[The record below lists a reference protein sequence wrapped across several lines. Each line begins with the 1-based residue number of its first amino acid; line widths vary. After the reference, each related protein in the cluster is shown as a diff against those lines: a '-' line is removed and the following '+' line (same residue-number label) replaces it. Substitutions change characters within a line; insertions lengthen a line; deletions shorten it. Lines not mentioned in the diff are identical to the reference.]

1 MPPPIFRNIGAE
13 TETFAMSQTI
23 TTRILRLGIALFAGA
38 SVVVT
43 ALPAGAQEQR
53 ERKTILEFLFGKR
66 KPREVAPEPQIRKPR
81 TVNRKK
87 KATSTVAKTPEPAAI
102 EKQPDAK
109 VVLVVGDF
117 IAGSVGEG
125 LIAAFE
131 TTPGIVVERRTNGSS
146 GIVREDYYNWPETLP
161 ALIAETKP
169 ALVVVSMGANDRQSM
184 TVAGEKEKF
193 RSEAWTKEYETRV
206 ARIATLTRDS
216 GKPLL
221 WMGMPAFQSSA
232 LTADMTTLN
241 NLYRAGVEKA
251 GGEFVDIWDGFVDE
265 NGKFVISGSD
275 INGQQVR
282 LRGSDGIN
290 FTKAGKRK
298 LAFYVEKE
306 IRRVLGDAAA
316 DGPGLQGDLKDLVV
330 TAPAEDTEITKTLPI
345 SLSDPALDG
354 GTALLGGT
362 AIKGNGK
369 SLREKLVEKGE
380 IADAPLGRVDDF
392 RLNKI
397 ATP

>member
-1 MPPPIFRNIGAE
+1 MSMTTTFRIV
-13 TETFAMSQTI
+13 
-23 TTRILRLGIALFAGA
+23 RLSLAFTVAA

-43 ALPAGAQEQR
+43 AIPAGAQERR
-53 ERKTILEFLFGKR
+53 ERKTILELLFGTPKR
-66 KPREVAPEPQIRKPR
+66 KEVVREPQVKKPR
-81 TVNRKK
+81 TANRKK
-87 KATSTVAKTPEPAAI
+87 KQTTTVATKPEPAAI
-102 EKQPDAK
+102 EKLPDAK

-117 IAGSVGEG
+117 IAGSLGEG

-131 TTPGIVVERRTNGSS
+131 ATPGIVVERRTNGSS
-146 GIVREDYYNWPETLP
+146 GIVREDYYNWPTSLPTL
-161 ALIAETKP
+161 ITETKP
-169 ALVVVSMGANDRQSM
+169 ALIVVSMGANDRQQM
-184 TVAGEKEKF
+184 TVGGEKEKF
-193 RSEAWTKEYETRV
+193 RSEAWTKEYEARV
-206 ARIATLTRDS
+206 GRLATLARNG
-216 GKPLL
+216 GKPMM
-221 WMGMPAFQSSA
+221 WIGMPAFQSSA
-232 LTADMTTLN
+232 MTADMTTLN
-241 NLYRAGVEKA
+241 NIYRAGVEKA

-330 TAPAEDTEITKTLPI
+330 TAPAEDTEITKTQPI
-345 SLSDPALDG
+345 SLADPALDG
-354 GTALLGGT
+354 GTALLGG
-362 AIKGNGK
+362 AVIKGNGK

-392 RLNKI
+392 RVNKV

>member
-1 MPPPIFRNIGAE
+1 MSK
-13 TETFAMSQTI
+13 TTTFS
-23 TTRILRLGIALFAGA
+23 ILRLAVAVFVGA
-38 SVVVT
+38 SVVAT
-43 ALPAGAQEQR
+43 ALPAGAQEPR

-66 KPREVAPEPQIRKPR
+66 KPKEVAPAEPRVKKPR
-81 TVNRKK
+81 AAARKK
-87 KATSTVAKTPEPAAI
+87 KATTTVAKTPEVPAV
-102 EKQPDAK
+102 EKLPDAK

-125 LIAAFE
+125 LATAFE
-131 TTPGIVVERRTNGSS
+131 TTPGIRVERRTNGSS
-146 GIVREDYYNWPETLP
+146 GIVREDYYNWPENLP
-161 ALIAETKP
+161 ALITETKP
-169 ALVVVSMGANDRQSM
+169 ALVVVSMGANDRQQM

-193 RSEAWTKEYETRV
+193 RSEAWTRQYEARV
-206 ARIATLTRDS
+206 ARIATLARDG

-221 WMGMPAFQSSA
+221 WMGMPPFQSSA

-265 NGKFVISGSD
+265 EGKFVISGSD

-306 IRRVLGDAAA
+306 IRRLLGDAAA

-330 TAPAEDTEITKTLPI
+330 AAPPTEDAEITKTQPI
-345 SLSDPALDG
+345 SLADPALDG
-354 GTALLGGT
+354 GTTLLG
-362 AIKGNGK
+362 AAPIKGNGK
-369 SLREKLVEKGE
+369 SLRDKLVEKGE
-380 IADAPLGRVDDF
+380 TADAPLGRVDDF
-392 RLNKI
+392 RLNKT

>member
-1 MPPPIFRNIGAE
+1 
-13 TETFAMSQTI
+13 MSMTTTI
-23 TTRILRLGIALFAGA
+23 RIARLGFALAVSA

-43 ALPAGAQEQR
+43 ALPANAQER
-53 ERKTILEFLFGKR
+53 TERKTILQLLFGTPKR
-66 KPREVAPEPQIRKPR
+66 KEVIREPEVRRPRAV
-81 TVNRKK
+81 VRKK
-87 KATSTVAKTPEPAAI
+87 RQPTAVVAKPQPVVI
-102 EKQPDAK
+102 EKLPDAK
-109 VVLVVGDF
+109 MVLVVGDF
-117 IAGSVGEG
+117 IAGSLGEG
-125 LIAAFE
+125 LATAFE

-146 GIVREDYYNWPETLP
+146 GIVREDYYDWPSSLP
-161 ALIAETKP
+161 GLIAETKP
-169 ALVVVSMGANDRQSM
+169 ALVVISMGANDRQQM
-184 TVAGEKEKF
+184 VLAGEKEKF
-193 RSEAWTKEYETRV
+193 RSEAWTKEYEARV
-206 ARIATLTRDS
+206 ARLVTLAREG

-221 WMGMPAFQSSA
+221 WVGMPAFQSSA

-241 NLYRAGVEKA
+241 NIYRASVEKA

-306 IRRVLGDAAA
+306 IRRVLGGAATE
-316 DGPGLQGDLKDLVV
+316 GLGLQGDLKDLVV
-330 TAPAEDTEITKTLPI
+330 STPPAADAEITKTQPI
-345 SLSDPALDG
+345 SLADPALDG

-362 AIKGNGK
+362 TVKGTGK
-369 SLREKLVEKGE
+369 SPREKLVEKGE
-380 IADAPLGRVDDF
+380 IVDAPLGRVDDF
-392 RLNKI
+392 RLEKT

>member
-1 MPPPIFRNIGAE
+1 M
-13 TETFAMSQTI
+13 TTI
-23 TTRILRLGIALFAGA
+23 SRMVRLGIAFVAAA

-43 ALPAGAQEQR
+43 AIPAGAQER
-53 ERKTILEFLFGKR
+53 KERKTILEFLFGKPKR
-66 KPREVAPEPQIRKPR
+66 KEVAPEPERKKPR
-81 TVNRKK
+81 TVTRKK
-87 KATSTVAKTPEPAAI
+87 KKTTTVATKPEPAAI
-102 EKQPDAK
+102 EKLPDAK
-109 VVLVVGDF
+109 TVLVVGDF
-117 IAGSVGEG
+117 IAGSLGEG

-131 TTPGIVVERRTNGSS
+131 ATPGIIVERRTNGSS
-146 GIVREDYYNWPETLP
+146 GIVREDYYNWPASLP
-161 ALIAETKP
+161 GLIAETKP
-169 ALVVVSMGANDRQSM
+169 ALVVISMGANDRQQM
-184 TVAGEKEKF
+184 TVSGQKEKF
-193 RSEAWTKEYETRV
+193 RSEAWTKEYEARV
-206 ARIATLTRDS
+206 SRLATLARDG
-216 GKPLL
+216 GKPMM
-221 WMGMPAFQSSA
+221 WIGMPAFQSSA
-232 LTADMTTLN
+232 MTADMTTLN
-241 NLYRAGVEKA
+241 TIYRASVEKA

-290 FTKAGKRK
+290 FTKAGKRT

-330 TAPAEDTEITKTLPI
+330 TAPAEDAEITTTQPI
-345 SLSDPALDG
+345 SLADPALDG
-354 GTALLGGT
+354 GGALLGG
-362 AIKGNGK
+362 AIIKGNGK

-392 RLNKI
+392 RLDK

>member
-1 MPPPIFRNIGAE
+1 MNR
-13 TETFAMSQTI
+13 TT
-23 TTRILRLGIALFAGA
+23 TTRIVRLALALVAAA

-43 ALPAGAQEQR
+43 SLPAGAQEQRR
-53 ERKTILEFLFGKR
+53 ERKTILEFLFGTPKR
-66 KPREVAPEPQIRKPR
+66 RIVEPEPEPQFQRPR
-81 TVNRKK
+81 TVIRKK
-87 KATSTVAKTPEPAAI
+87 KPAPTVARKAEPPPV
-102 EKQPDAK
+102 EKLPDAK

-117 IAGSVGEG
+117 IAGSLGDG
-125 LIAAFE
+125 LDAAFE
-131 TTPGIVVERRTNGSS
+131 TTPGIRVERRTNGSS
-146 GIVREDYYNWPETLP
+146 GIVREDYYNWPASLP
-161 ALIAETKP
+161 ALIAETRP
-169 ALVVVSMGANDRQSM
+169 ALIVVSMGANDRQQM

-193 RSEAWTKEYETRV
+193 RSEAWTREYEARV
-206 ARIATLTRDS
+206 ARIAALARQN

-221 WMGMPAFQSSA
+221 WMGMPPFQSSA

-241 NLYRAGVEKA
+241 TLYRAGAEKA

-265 NGKFVISGSD
+265 GGKFVISGSD

-306 IRRVLGDAAA
+306 IRRLLGAAAA

-330 TAPAEDTEITKTLPI
+330 TTPPAEDAEITKTQPI
-345 SLSDPALDG
+345 SLADPALDG
-354 GTALLGGT
+354 GTALLG
-362 AIKGNGK
+362 AAPIKGTGK
-369 SLREKLVEKGE
+369 SLRDKLVEKGE
-380 IADAPLGRVDDF
+380 TADAPLGRVDDF
-392 RLNKI
+392 RLDKT

>member
-1 MPPPIFRNIGAE
+1 
-13 TETFAMSQTI
+13 
-23 TTRILRLGIALFAGA
+23 
-38 SVVVT
+38 
-43 ALPAGAQEQR
+43 
-53 ERKTILEFLFGKR
+53 
-66 KPREVAPEPQIRKPR
+66 
-81 TVNRKK
+81 
-87 KATSTVAKTPEPAAI
+87 
-102 EKQPDAK
+102 
-109 VVLVVGDF
+109 VLVVGDF

-131 TTPGIVVERRTNGSS
+131 TTPGILVERRTNGSS
-146 GIVREDYYNWPETLP
+146 GIVRDDYYNWPQSLP

-169 ALVVVSMGANDRQSM
+169 ALVVVSMGANDRQQM
-184 TVAGEKEKF
+184 VVAGQKEKF
-193 RSEAWTKEYETRV
+193 RSEAWTSEYEARV
-206 ARIATLTRDS
+206 SRIATLARES

-251 GGEFVDIWDGFVDE
+251 GGTFIDIWDGFVDE
-265 NGKFVISGSD
+265 EGKFVTSGSD

-330 TAPAEDTEITKTLPI
+330 VTPPAEAAEITKTQPI
-345 SLSDPALDG
+345 SLADPALDG

-369 SLREKLVEKGE
+369 SLREKLVDKGE
-380 IADAPLGRVDDF
+380 TADAPLGRVDDF
-392 RLNKI
+392 RLDKT

>member
-1 MPPPIFRNIGAE
+1 MD
-13 TETFAMSQTI
+13 MKTI
-23 TTRILRLGIALFAGA
+23 VRFVRLGLALTVSA

-43 ALPAGAQEQR
+43 AIPAGAQER
-53 ERKTILEFLFGKR
+53 TERKTILQLLFGTPKR
-66 KPREVAPEPQIRKPR
+66 KEVLREPEVRKPR

-87 KATSTVAKTPEPAAI
+87 KQPTAVVAKPAPVVI
-102 EKQPDAK
+102 EKLPDAK

-117 IAGSVGEG
+117 IAGSLGEG
-125 LIAAFE
+125 LATAFE

-146 GIVREDYYNWPETLP
+146 GIVRDDYYDWAASLP
-161 ALIAETKP
+161 GLIAETKP
-169 ALVVVSMGANDRQSM
+169 ALVVISMGANDRQQM
-184 TVAGEKEKF
+184 PVAGQKEKF
-193 RSEAWTKEYETRV
+193 RSEAWTKEYEARV
-206 ARIATLTRDS
+206 ARLATLARDS
-216 GKPLL
+216 GKPML
-221 WMGMPAFQSSA
+221 WVGMPAFQSSA

-241 NLYRAGVEKA
+241 TIYRASVEKT

-265 NGKFVISGSD
+265 NDKFVTSGSD

-330 TAPAEDTEITKTLPI
+330 ATPPVEDAEITKTQPI
-345 SLSDPALDG
+345 SLADPALDG
-354 GTALLGGT
+354 GTALLGGST
-362 AIKGNGK
+362 TKGNGK

-392 RLNKI
+392 RLDKT

>member
-1 MPPPIFRNIGAE
+1 MNL
-13 TETFAMSQTI
+13 TI
-23 TTRILRLGIALFAGA
+23 RIVRLGLALAVSASVLATAGA
-38 SVVVT
+38 
-43 ALPAGAQEQR
+43 PASAQER
-53 ERKTILEFLFGKR
+53 VERRSILQLLFGTPKR
-66 KPREVAPEPQIRKPR
+66 KEIKPEPEIKRPRAVIRKKRPA
-81 TVNRKK
+81 TAIAKK
-87 KATSTVAKTPEPAAI
+87 PEPAAI
-102 EKQPDAK
+102 EKLPDAK

-146 GIVREDYYNWPETLP
+146 GIVRDDYYNWPESLP
-161 ALIAETKP
+161 GLIAETKP
-169 ALVVVSMGANDRQSM
+169 ALVVVSMGANDRQQM
-184 TVAGEKEKF
+184 TVAGQKEKF
-193 RSEAWTKEYETRV
+193 RSEAWTAQYEARV
-206 ARIATLTRDS
+206 ARIATLAHEG

-241 NLYRAGVEKA
+241 NIYRASVEKA
-251 GGEFVDIWDGFVDE
+251 GGAFVDIWDGFVDE
-265 NGKFVISGSD
+265 EGKFVISGSD

-306 IRRVLGDAAA
+306 IRRLLGDAAA

-330 TAPAEDTEITKTLPI
+330 VAPPAEAAEITKTQPI
-345 SLSDPALDG
+345 SLADPALDG

-362 AIKGNGK
+362 PIKGNGK

-392 RLNKI
+392 RLDKT

>member
-1 MPPPIFRNIGAE
+1 
-13 TETFAMSQTI
+13 MSMTTTI
-23 TTRILRLGIALFAGA
+23 RIVRLSLAIVVSA
-38 SVVVT
+38 SVFVT
-43 ALPAGAQEQR
+43 AMPAGAQER
-53 ERKTILEFLFGKR
+53 KERKTILEFLFGTPKR
-66 KPREVAPEPQIRKPR
+66 KEVVREPQVRKQR
-81 TVNRKK
+81 AVNRKK
-87 KATSTVAKTPEPAAI
+87 KQTTTVAKKPEPAAI
-102 EKQPDAK
+102 EKLPEAK

-117 IAGSVGEG
+117 IAGSIGEG
-125 LIAAFE
+125 LVAAFE
-131 TTPGIVVERRTNGSS
+131 ATPGIVVERRTNGSS
-146 GIVREDYYNWPETLP
+146 GIVREDYYNWPTSLP
-161 ALIAETKP
+161 GLITEIKP
-169 ALVVVSMGANDRQSM
+169 ALVVVSMGANDRQQMS
-184 TVAGEKEKF
+184 VATGKEKF
-193 RSEAWTKEYETRV
+193 RSEGWTKEYEARV
-206 ARIATLTRDS
+206 ERLARLGRAD

-221 WMGMPAFQSSA
+221 WIGMPAFQSSA
-232 LTADMTTLN
+232 MTADMTTLN
-241 NLYRAGVEKA
+241 NIYRAGVEKA

-330 TAPAEDTEITKTLPI
+330 TAPAEDTEIAKTQPI
-345 SLSDPALDG
+345 SLADPALDG

-362 AIKGNGK
+362 VIKGNGK

-392 RLNKI
+392 RVNKV

>member
-1 MPPPIFRNIGAE
+1 MK
-13 TETFAMSQTI
+13 
-23 TTRILRLGIALFAGA
+23 TTVRFVRLGLTLAVSA

-43 ALPAGAQEQR
+43 SVPAGAQER
-53 ERKTILEFLFGKR
+53 TERKTILQLLFGTPKR
-66 KPREVAPEPQIRKPR
+66 KEVIREPEVRKPR

-87 KATSTVAKTPEPAAI
+87 KQPTAVVTKPAPVVVEKLPE
-102 EKQPDAK
+102 AK

-117 IAGSVGEG
+117 IAGSLGEG
-125 LIAAFE
+125 LATAFE

-146 GIVREDYYNWPETLP
+146 GIVRDDYYDWPASLP
-161 ALIAETKP
+161 GLIAETKP
-169 ALVVVSMGANDRQSM
+169 ALVVVSMGANDRQQM
-184 TVAGEKEKF
+184 PVAGQKEKF
-193 RSEAWTKEYETRV
+193 RSEAWTKEYEARV
-206 ARIATLTRDS
+206 ARLATLARDS
-216 GKPLL
+216 GKPML
-221 WMGMPAFQSSA
+221 WVGMPAFQSSA

-241 NLYRAGVEKA
+241 TIYRASVEKT

-265 NGKFVISGSD
+265 NGKFVTSGSD

-306 IRRVLGDAAA
+306 IRRLLGDAAA

-330 TAPAEDTEITKTLPI
+330 ATPPVEDAEITKTQPI
-345 SLSDPALDG
+345 SLADPALDG
-354 GTALLGGT
+354 GTALLGGAT
-362 AIKGNGK
+362 TKGNGK

-392 RLNKI
+392 RLDKT

>member
-1 MPPPIFRNIGAE
+1 MNM
-13 TETFAMSQTI
+13 TTTI
-23 TTRILRLGIALFAGA
+23 RIVRLGLALVVSAC
-38 SVVVT
+38 VVVT
-43 ALPAGAQEQR
+43 ALPAGAQERR
-53 ERKTILEFLFGKR
+53 ERKTILEFLFGTPKR
-66 KPREVAPEPQIRKPR
+66 KEIVPERERKKPR
-81 TVNRKK
+81 SVSRRKK
-87 KATSTVAKTPEPAAI
+87 QTTTVAKKPEPVAI
-102 EKQPDAK
+102 EKLPEAK

-117 IAGSVGEG
+117 IAGSLGEG
-125 LIAAFE
+125 LAAAFE
-131 TTPGIVVERRTNGSS
+131 ATPGIVVERRTNGSS
-146 GIVREDYYNWPETLP
+146 GIVREDYYNWPASLP
-161 ALIAETKP
+161 GLIAETKP
-169 ALVVVSMGANDRQSM
+169 ALVVISMGANDRQQMS
-184 TVAGEKEKF
+184 VAGAKEKF
-193 RSEAWTKEYETRV
+193 RSEAWTKEYEARV
-206 ARIATLTRDS
+206 ARIATLAREG

-221 WMGMPAFQSSA
+221 WIGMPAFQSSA
-232 LTADMTTLN
+232 MTADMTTLN
-241 NLYRAGVEKA
+241 NIYRAGVEKA
-251 GGEFVDIWDGFVDE
+251 GGAFVDIWDGFVDE

-330 TAPAEDTEITKTLPI
+330 TAPAEDKEITKTQPI
-345 SLSDPALDG
+345 SLADPALDG

-362 AIKGNGK
+362 VIKGNGK

-392 RLNKI
+392 RVEKS

>member
-1 MPPPIFRNIGAE
+1 MNR
-13 TETFAMSQTI
+13 TTTI
-23 TTRILRLGIALFAGA
+23 RIVRPGLALAAAA

-43 ALPAGAQEQR
+43 SLPAGAQEQR
-53 ERKTILEFLFGKR
+53 RERKTILELLFGTKR
-66 KPREVAPEPQIRKPR
+66 KAAEPEPQVQKPR
-81 TVNRKK
+81 TVIRKK
-87 KATSTVAKTPEPAAI
+87 KPAPAVARKAEPPPV
-102 EKQPDAK
+102 EKLPDAK

-117 IAGSVGEG
+117 IAGSLGDG
-125 LIAAFE
+125 LDAAFE
-131 TTPGIVVERRTNGSS
+131 TTPGIRVERRTNGSS
-146 GIVREDYYNWPETLP
+146 GIVREDYYNWPASLP
-161 ALIAETKP
+161 ALIAETRP
-169 ALVVVSMGANDRQSM
+169 ALIVVSMGANDRQQM

-193 RSEAWTKEYETRV
+193 RSDAWTREYEARV
-206 ARIATLTRDS
+206 ARIAALARQD

-221 WMGMPAFQSSA
+221 WMGMPPFQSSA

-241 NLYRAGVEKA
+241 NLYRAGAEKA

-265 NGKFVISGSD
+265 DGKFVISGSD

-306 IRRVLGDAAA
+306 IRRLLGAAAA

-330 TAPAEDTEITKTLPI
+330 TTPPAEDAEITKTQPI
-345 SLSDPALDG
+345 SLADPALDG
-354 GTALLGGT
+354 GTALLG
-362 AIKGNGK
+362 AAPIKGTGK
-369 SLREKLVEKGE
+369 SLRDKLVEKGE
-380 IADAPLGRVDDF
+380 TADAPLGRVDDF
-392 RLNKI
+392 RLDKT

>member
-1 MPPPIFRNIGAE
+1 MK
-13 TETFAMSQTI
+13 TI
-23 TTRILRLGIALFAGA
+23 VRFVRLGFALAVSA

-43 ALPAGAQEQR
+43 AMPASAQER
-53 ERKTILEFLFGKR
+53 TERKTILQLLFGTPKRKEIIREPEVR
-66 KPREVAPEPQIRKPR
+66 KPRT

-87 KATSTVAKTPEPAAI
+87 KKPTAVVAKPAPVVI
-102 EKQPDAK
+102 EKLPEAK

-117 IAGSVGEG
+117 IAGSLGEG
-125 LIAAFE
+125 LATAFE
-131 TTPGIVVERRTNGSS
+131 TTPGIVIERRTNGSS
-146 GIVREDYYNWPETLP
+146 GIVRDDYYDWPASLP
-161 ALIAETKP
+161 GLIAETKP
-169 ALVVVSMGANDRQSM
+169 ALVVISMGANDRQQM
-184 TVAGEKEKF
+184 PVAGEKEKF
-193 RSEAWTKEYETRV
+193 RSEAWTKEYEARV
-206 ARIATLTRDS
+206 ARLATLARDS
-216 GKPLL
+216 GKPML
-221 WMGMPAFQSSA
+221 WVGMPAFQSSA

-241 NLYRAGVEKA
+241 TIYRASVEKT

-306 IRRVLGDAAA
+306 IRRLLGDAAA

-330 TAPAEDTEITKTLPI
+330 ATPPVEDAEITKTQPI
-345 SLSDPALDG
+345 SLADPALDG

-362 AIKGNGK
+362 TAKGNGK

-380 IADAPLGRVDDF
+380 VADAPLGRVDDF
-392 RLNKI
+392 RLDKT

>member
-1 MPPPIFRNIGAE
+1 
-13 TETFAMSQTI
+13 MSMKTI
-23 TTRILRLGIALFAGA
+23 VRFVRLGFALAVSA

-43 ALPAGAQEQR
+43 AMPASAQER
-53 ERKTILEFLFGKR
+53 TERKTILQLLFGTPKRKEIIREPEVR
-66 KPREVAPEPQIRKPR
+66 KPRT

-87 KATSTVAKTPEPAAI
+87 KKPTAVVAKPAPVVI
-102 EKQPDAK
+102 EKLPEAK

-117 IAGSVGEG
+117 IAGSLGEG
-125 LIAAFE
+125 LATAFE
-131 TTPGIVVERRTNGSS
+131 TTPGIVIERRTNGSS
-146 GIVREDYYNWPETLP
+146 GIVRDDYYDWPASLP
-161 ALIAETKP
+161 GLIAETKP
-169 ALVVVSMGANDRQSM
+169 ALVVISMGANDRQQM
-184 TVAGEKEKF
+184 PVAGEKEKF
-193 RSEAWTKEYETRV
+193 RSEAWTKEYEARV
-206 ARIATLTRDS
+206 ARLATLARDS
-216 GKPLL
+216 GKPML
-221 WMGMPAFQSSA
+221 WVGMPAFQSSA

-241 NLYRAGVEKA
+241 TIYRASVEKT

-306 IRRVLGDAAA
+306 IRRLLGDAAA

-330 TAPAEDTEITKTLPI
+330 ATPPVEDAEITKTQPI
-345 SLSDPALDG
+345 SLADPALDG

-362 AIKGNGK
+362 TAKGNGK

-380 IADAPLGRVDDF
+380 VADAPLGRVDDF
-392 RLNKI
+392 RLDKT

>member
-1 MPPPIFRNIGAE
+1 MSMMTTIRIVRLSLA
-13 TETFAMSQTI
+13 FAVS
-23 TTRILRLGIALFAGA
+23 A

-43 ALPAGAQEQR
+43 AMPAGAQERR
-53 ERKTILEFLFGKR
+53 ERKTILELLFGAPKR
-66 KPREVAPEPQIRKPR
+66 KEVLPEPEIKKPR
-81 TVNRKK
+81 TANRKK
-87 KATSTVAKTPEPAAI
+87 KPATAVATKQEPAAI
-102 EKQPDAK
+102 EKLPDAK

-117 IAGSVGEG
+117 IAGSLGEG
-125 LIAAFE
+125 LATAFDA
-131 TTPGIVVERRTNGSS
+131 TPGIIVERRTNGSS
-146 GIVREDYYNWPETLP
+146 GIVREDYYDWPTSLP
-161 ALIAETKP
+161 ALITEIKP
-169 ALVVVSMGANDRQSM
+169 ALVVVSMGANDRQQM
-184 TVAGEKEKF
+184 AVAGEKEKF
-193 RSEAWTKEYETRV
+193 RSEGWMKEYEARV
-206 ARIATLTRDS
+206 ARLATLAHTG

-221 WMGMPAFQSSA
+221 WIGMPAFQSSA
-232 LTADMTTLN
+232 MTADMTTLN
-241 NLYRAGVEKA
+241 NIYRAGVEKA

-330 TAPAEDTEITKTLPI
+330 TAPAEDTEITKTQPI

-354 GTALLGGT
+354 GTALLGGA

-380 IADAPLGRVDDF
+380 IADGPLGRVDDF
-392 RLNKI
+392 RVNKV